1 MKSEIPS
8 HYRELKHDV
17 LKKFLQNKEQGIILD
32 IGSGVGV
39 TGRILRQILPN
50 TVNIISLDV
59 DCASLELCPTDKIL
73 SEGFRLP
80 IKDNSVD
87 AIILFD
93 VLEHVKEDD
102 ALILECCRVL
112 KIGGRLFISVPRM
125 NQPLNFIPPRREGH
139 VRRGYTWKQLKAKV
153 TNPGLNMLYHER
165 KYFCLIA
172 FTEEIIL
179 RVTKKALG
187 DKSVPGTKGLT
198 SNLMVNDSELF
209 NLYKELFS
217 FSRYIRNILEDVSPS
232 SLKRSH
238 LMVALKS

>member
-39 TGRILRQILPN
+39 TGQLLKGVLPD
-50 TVNIISLDV
+50 TVRTISIDKDLK
-59 DCASLELCPTDKIL
+59 SLELCPTDKIL
-73 SEGFRLP
+73 SNGCKLS

-112 KIGGRLFISVPRM
+112 KKRGRLFISVPRM
-125 NQPLNFIPPRREGH
+125 KQPLNFIPPQREGH

-153 TNPGLNMLYHER
+153 ASPGLNMLYHER

-172 FTEEIIL
+172 FTEDIIL

-198 SNLMVNDSELF
+198 SNLMVNDSKLF

-217 FSRYIRNILEDVSPS
+217 FSRYIRNILEEVSPS